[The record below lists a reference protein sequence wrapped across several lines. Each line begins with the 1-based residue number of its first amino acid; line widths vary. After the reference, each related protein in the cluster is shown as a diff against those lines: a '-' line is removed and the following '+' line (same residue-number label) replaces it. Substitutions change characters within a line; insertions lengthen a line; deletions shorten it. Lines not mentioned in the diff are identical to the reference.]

1 MMDLACHFVFRV
13 GEIWMGND
21 LGENGNPQEFH
32 YKLITCYSSQRHFL
46 SQPDDDRSTNK
57 KISVKKFGKRGKS
70 LWDMAQSALQTPLR

>member
-46 SQPDDDRSTNK
+46 SQPDDDRCTK
-57 KISVKKFGKRGKS
+57 E
-70 LWDMAQSALQTPLR
+70 QSWLKNLGTGENIYLHLPL

>member
-57 KISVKKFGKRGKS
+57 KNLSQKIWEKGK
-70 LWDMAQSALQTPLR
+70 LFTVLAN